1 MKKKLII
8 VGTSKTAAHVLSFVN
23 YYDLFEVVG
32 FAVNEKFK
40 TSDEYLGLPVY
51 TIEQLPEIKGTV
63 FDLVFVAI
71 LWNGLNRDRKQVYE
85 QVKSLGLECANLIS
99 PTACVRGN
107 INGDNCWIHDFV
119 IIQNDANIGNNVL
132 IMANTMIGS
141 FAEVGSHCYFAT
153 KSTLGGESSIGEQS
167 FVGLSA
173 TIFGETTVGKKCIVG
188 ACTFVK
194 RNLPDFSVC
203 KTKME
208 SVTIKSYD
216 EEIIEEKLMF
226 RKNVR

>member
-1 MKKKLII
+1 M
-8 VGTSKTAAHVLSFVN
+8 
-23 YYDLFEVVG
+23 
-32 FAVNEKFK
+32 
-40 TSDEYLGLPVY
+40 
-51 TIEQLPEIKGTV
+51 
-63 FDLVFVAI
+63 
-71 LWNGLNRDRKQVYE
+71 
-85 QVKSLGLECANLIS
+85 
-99 PTACVRGN
+99 RGN